1 MECAAILDVAR
12 LLDEAPTA
20 ALADGK
26 ALLVRIVEMLSR
38 MSR

>member
-1 MECAAILDVAR
+1 VLV
-12 LLDEAPTA
+12 LVLVNHNWLGPSPTA

-26 ALLVRIVEMLSR
+26 TLLVRIVEMLSR

>member
-12 LLDEAPTA
+12 LLDESPTA

-26 ALLVRIVEMLSR
+26 TLLVRIVEMLSR